1 MNENHL
7 PRKYTGKGGLFH
19 AMVTRIERS
28 ENLREFFVDGG
39 GRYAPPSKMTRSGHD
54 SEALQKSAGLQSSAL
69 M

>member
-28 ENLREFFVDGG
+28 ENLREFFVEWFSPKTG
-39 GRYAPPSKMTRSGHD
+39 
-54 SEALQKSAGLQSSAL
+54 KSVTL
-69 M
+69 